1 MAFRCGSSEI
11 RDEKGLTFN
20 HISSVRQTISSPRM
34 SMPMQ
39 SPRWA
44 MRITAPSVLI
54 SGWPCLFAEGCG
66 LNREVSTDFGRADG
80 CSRIATSAVDEP
92 SRKGTRAPA
101 ADPSDSAD
109 SDNGRDGD
117 NDADV
122 GARSGMLSEGDG
134 ERELPEELASSGRQ
148 TCDCSVFW

>member
-1 MAFRCGSSEI
+1 
-11 RDEKGLTFN
+11 
-20 HISSVRQTISSPRM
+20 
-34 SMPMQ
+34 
-39 SPRWA
+39 

-66 LNREVSTDFGRADG
+66 LNREVSTDFARADG

-109 SDNGRDGD
+109 NGCDGD
-117 NDADV
+117 NDAD

-134 ERELPEELASSGRQ
+134 ERELPEPEELASSGRQ